1 MSLPFYITKLDTPA
15 EAVLGYEWMVRYN
28 PMFLNRATMP
38 IVATFH
44 TLPAPYIAI
53 FVPSTLPTLP
63 VALPV
68 ALPTLPSETFSE
80 KTCIT
85 SCYRDVKCAV
95 IILSISTCH
104 AECFL

>member
-1 MSLPFYITKLDTPA
+1 
-15 EAVLGYEWMVRYN
+15 
-28 PMFLNRATMP
+28 MFLNRATMP

-68 ALPTLPSETFSE
+68 ALPTLPGETFSE

-85 SCYRDVKCAV
+85 SCYRSLKCAV
-95 IILSISTCH
+95 VILHHIRVRVMRLPRVGPKGLGNLNPRTL
-104 AECFL
+104 ALAKRP

>member
-1 MSLPFYITKLDTPA
+1 
-15 EAVLGYEWMVRYN
+15 
-28 PMFLNRATMP
+28 MFLNPATMP

-53 FVPSTLPTLP
+53 FVPSMLPT
-63 VALPV
+63 LPV

-95 IILSISTCH
+95 IILSISTYH

>member
-1 MSLPFYITKLDTPA
+1 MQSWALFDSECPSGTYTVQPHV
-15 EAVLGYEWMVRYN
+15 EC
-28 PMFLNRATMP
+28 PMFLNPATMP

-95 IILSISTCH
+95 IILSISTYH

>member
-1 MSLPFYITKLDTPA
+1 
-15 EAVLGYEWMVRYN
+15 
-28 PMFLNRATMP
+28 MFLNRATMP
-38 IVATFH
+38 MVATLP

-68 ALPTLPSETFSE
+68 ALPTLPGETFSE

-95 IILSISTCH
+95 IILSISTYH

>member
-1 MSLPFYITKLDTPA
+1 
-15 EAVLGYEWMVRYN
+15 MVVVVNENVRVHKH
-28 PMFLNRATMP
+28 PSMFLNPATMP
-38 IVATFH
+38 MVATFH

-68 ALPTLPSETFSE
+68 ALPTLPGETFSE

-95 IILSISTCH
+95 VLLSILTYH
-104 AECFL
+104 AECLL

>member
-1 MSLPFYITKLDTPA
+1 
-15 EAVLGYEWMVRYN
+15 
-28 PMFLNRATMP
+28 MFLNRATMP

-68 ALPTLPSETFSE
+68 ALPTLPGETFSE
-80 KTCIT
+80 KTRIT
-85 SCYRDVKCAV
+85 SCYRSLKCAV
-95 IILSISTCH
+95 VILHHISTYH

>member
-1 MSLPFYITKLDTPA
+1 MCNIIN
-15 EAVLGYEWMVRYN
+15 VLICDLKVAWNDRTQSTHNLRDKMFLQNPDN
-28 PMFLNRATMP
+28 PMFLNPATMP

-68 ALPTLPSETFSE
+68 ALPTLPGETFSE

-85 SCYRDVKCAV
+85 SC
-95 IILSISTCH
+95 
-104 AECFL
+104 